1 MRRLI
6 YILVA
11 MLLVPCVVEA
21 QHLPE
26 RRQVRKGN
34 KAYAEGDF
42 NESIARYEEALKLAP
57 AMYEPAYNLANGYY
71 KAQRYDHAEKGMA
84 AIAADSTLNDAQ
96 RAEAYYNLGNAQFQ
110 QRKLQEALESFKQ
123 SLRIDP
129 EDEDAR
135 FNYAYTKKLLDQ
147 QNQQNQQDQNQQNK
161 NDQQQKDQQNQNGG
175 QNDQQQQ
182 QQQGDKQDEQG
193 KKPEDDP
200 NSKDKQGEQPQDK
213 NDKDSKNDPQK
224 GDPDKDGKDGK
235 GEGAPQKVRMSDK
248 EQEQMLDAIQAQEN
262 RTQQKLKDK
271 KKAKGII
278 RLKKNW

>member
-1 MRRLI
+1 
-6 YILVA
+6 
-11 MLLVPCVVEA
+11 MLLVPCVARA

-57 AMYEPAYNLANGYY
+57 AIYEPAYNLANGYY

-129 EDEDAR
+129 ADEDSR

-147 QNQQNQQDQNQQNK
+147 QNKQEQNQQNK

-182 QQQGDKQDEQG
+182 QQQGDKQGEQG

-200 NSKDKQGEQPQDK
+200 NSKDKQGDKPQDK